1 MPERIA
7 PVTIDYAAI
16 AADMPTVEKPTEPA
30 AAPRTNDPATPATPA
45 ALKVEPAEGAPA
57 EKLPPEAEAPFKKGF
72 DQLVKGQAELRAQ
85 RDALKPFEGLSK
97 AVSPVQASALVKAL
111 ASGDPLAAMTA
122 LGFSYADV
130 SARVAGGAAKPSEK
144 PAAAESEKPTAESAD
159 PELVEMKRAWKAQQA
174 QQAQQTILDSIKTA
188 VTGAGEKFKTISG
201 LEDFEG
207 VRRVIDEMWV
217 ASHPDPRQR
226 FLPSENG
233 LENIAIAAEEYE
245 RRLAAG
251 EVTLTKKQWEKLASL
266 TAAPGSGS
274 TAARPPENRPGTA
287 PVSAAKSLTNKTAAP
302 PAPVAPRP
310 SEPDYAALARELP

>member
-7 PVTIDYAAI
+7 PVAIDYAAI
-16 AADMPTVEKPTEPA
+16 AAEMPTVEKPAEPA
-30 AAPRTNDPATPATPA
+30 AAA
-45 ALKVEPAEGAPA
+45 APPPPSGEKPAESAPA

-85 RDALKPFEGLSK
+85 RDALKPFDGLSK
-97 AVSPVQASALVKAL
+97 AVSPVQAAALVKAL

-130 SARVAGGAAKPSEK
+130 SARVAGGAAKPTDPPK
-144 PAAAESEKPTAESAD
+144 PTATEPEKPTAESTD

-266 TAAPGSGS
+266 TGAPASGS
-274 TAARPPENRPGTA
+274 TPARPPENRPGTA